1 VNTKSIIKASFKDCS
16 LEDRKTFYTSHCLMP
31 ISIGQKVHEGEK
43 FIATMR
49 LVERTFARCTIL
61 LDDSVQKYT
70 LKIKSEEDL
79 ATLHQ
84 QAIEAGTAWL
94 QKQKKLILDK
104 LSIPYTVIRWDDWLH
119 LPEYA
124 ENHKNVASLYNENL
138 IYREAIDST
147 IKDFLDRYTAHDTAS
162 SFDYDKARDLCFTY
176 LLEECAVMT
185 LWAKGGYD
193 FELYPSGRNKA
204 MSATFEFFIKNQYQN
219 LLKSVSLRFKKYKL
233 TIGPEMGEQEKI
245 IE

>member
-1 VNTKSIIKASFKDCS
+1 VNKKVVIKASFKECP
-16 LEDRKTFYTSHCLMP
+16 LEDRKIFYKSHCLMP

-79 ATLHQ
+79 AILHQ

-94 QKQKKLILDK
+94 QKQKDLILDK
-104 LSIPYTVIRWDDWLH
+104 LSIPYTVIRWDDWLL
-119 LPEYA
+119 LPEYT
-124 ENHKNVASLYNENL
+124 ENYKKVVSLYNENL
-138 IYREAIDST
+138 IYKAAIDNT
-147 IKDFLDRYTAHDTAS
+147 IKDFLDRYAAHDAT
-162 SFDYDKARDLCFTY
+162 SFDYNKARDLCLVY
-176 LLEECAVMT
+176 LLEECTVMS
-185 LWAKGGYD
+185 LWVKGGYD

-204 MSATFEFFIKNQYQN
+204 MSATYEFLIKNQYQN

-233 TIGPEMGEQEKI
+233 KIDSEMGQQEEI
-245 IE
+245 IK

>member
-1 VNTKSIIKASFKDCS
+1 MNTKSVIKASFKDCP
-16 LEDRKTFYTSHCLMP
+16 LEDRKIFYKAHCLMP

-104 LSIPYTVIRWDDWLH
+104 LSIPYTVIRWDDWLL

-124 ENHKNVASLYNENL
+124 ENHKKIVSLYNVNL
-138 IYREAIDST
+138 IYRDAIDNT
-147 IKDFLDRYTAHDTAS
+147 IKDFLDRYAAHDTI
-162 SFDYDKARDLCFTY
+162 SFDYDKAHDLCLAY
-176 LLEECAVMT
+176 LLEECTVMS
-185 LWAKGGYD
+185 LWVKGGYD
-193 FELYPSGRNKA
+193 FELYPSGRNEA
-204 MSATFEFFIKNQYQN
+204 MLATYEFFIKSQYRN

-233 TIGPEMGEQEKI
+233 TIDPEMGEQEDITK
-245 IE
+245 